1 MNASDHNDQ
10 AGLKELEKKRDS
22 LYKCFDLSIS
32 AVGVTALA
40 AIVLTNRIDNA
51 DSIVYGILAGAIV
64 IFVSAL
70 LVSLFKYR
78 KAFDAVN
85 DEKRI
90 LGLPV
95 KEKQASRL
103 FSTPHPSWGEKL
115 AKCVG
120 LSIIGIG
127 IAIIVVAILDRN
139 GHIPFNVH
147 EMYHRH
153 YIEMVALLG
162 FIGMD
167 ALKYRLGLSRLTK
180 VVLWASVL
188 FAIITVPLFLLGHQA
203 CQWTMMAAFLLCC
216 INLFRVDKEVFFLEQ
231 DDEGD

>member
-1 MNASDHNDQ
+1 MNATDHNDQ

-85 DEKRI
+85 DEKRR

-95 KEKQASRL
+95 KENRHRG
-103 FSTPHPSWGEKL
+103 FSQHLTPHGARNWPS
-115 AKCVG
+115 A
-120 LSIIGIG
+120 
-127 IAIIVVAILDRN
+127 
-139 GHIPFNVH
+139 
-147 EMYHRH
+147 
-153 YIEMVALLG
+153 
-162 FIGMD
+162 
-167 ALKYRLGLSRLTK
+167 
-180 VVLWASVL
+180 
-188 FAIITVPLFLLGHQA
+188 
-203 CQWTMMAAFLLCC
+203 
-216 INLFRVDKEVFFLEQ
+216 
-231 DDEGD
+231 